1 MVPPEAA
8 RPLDQV
14 EAGQLGQLGQ
24 QPPPL
29 GQPQQQPHRHRGQRG
44 APGRGRVVRSILLL
58 ALVIVAV
65 AVDVVVVV
73 TVLLPAVAD
82 VPPPEAEGGAAH
94 VVKGD
99 ARHGRA
105 NHHQRHHH
113 HLHAAAVVVVVV
125 VVAVVAGVQVSVR
138 CGGAR
143 ERGQCY
149 EAAAGWEVGCLV
161 AVTQGGKT

>member
-65 AVDVVVVV
+65 V

-94 VVKGD
+94 VVEGD

-113 HLHAAAVVVVVV
+113 HLHAAVVVVVV

-149 EAAAGWEVGCLV
+149 EAAAGC
-161 AVTQGGKT
+161 